1 MALACPACGAADCEL
16 LQGIALPPD
25 GSSDEIDLQAGQ
37 CRACRQPFG
46 ALYEE
51 SRRGALDH
59 ECWHHYVITRDAEEA
74 RGLAALI
81 EACPDRDNTNC
92 QCEVHRALEEHEG
105 DFRAVLAARPAPPPA
120 ASTRPA
126 SGPAASTRPASEVLW
141 LVGGVVSLW
150 LCAWWALRGGSSRA
164 WFCLLIAPTVTS
176 LTLWMLALPPHV
188 VRQRPVGAVISLLL
202 GLGTGVFLVLR
213 LQ

>member
-25 GSSDEIDLQAGQ
+25 GSSDEIDLQAGR
-37 CRACRQPFG
+37 CRACQEPFG

-81 EACPDRDNTNC
+81 QACPDRDNTNC
-92 QCEVHRALEEHEG
+92 RCAVHRALEEHQG
-105 DFRAVLAARPAPPPA
+105 DFRAVLAARPVPERA
-120 ASTRPA
+120 ASQRP
-126 SGPAASTRPASEVLW
+126 TSEVVW
-141 LVGGVVSLW
+141 LVAGVVVLW
-150 LCAWWALRGGSSRA
+150 LCAWWALRAGSSRA
-164 WFCLLIAPTVTS
+164 WFCLLSAPPVTS
-176 LTLWMLALPPHV
+176 VTLWMLALPPHA
-188 VRQRPVGAVISLLL
+188 VRHRPVGAVISLLL